1 MLTILTPTY
10 NRGYTINKGYE
21 SLCRQTCMD
30 FEWVVIDDGS
40 TDNTEE
46 LVRRWQAETT
56 AFPVT
61 YVKQENGGKHRAVN
75 RGVALAK
82 GDHVLIL
89 DSDDYL
95 TDDAVETIRKWTDE
109 VAQLEGFAGVA
120 GLRGWAEK
128 EDAIGGFIG
137 RDFVDATNI
146 QRNKLDLSG
155 DKAEV
160 YRVDILRKYP
170 FPEFEGEKFLR
181 ESAVWDAIALDGYK
195 LRWYNQ
201 IVYKCE
207 YLADGLTKTISL
219 EKKAQNFQGQRYCA
233 ALAMKTLKF
242 PHKDLR
248 IGVFSQT
255 AQYLGKSNGEI
266 CQMLQISP
274 LRLHFGRLLY
284 KARNV
289 LRR

>member
-1 MLTILTPTY
+1 MLTILTPAY
-10 NRGYTINKGYE
+10 NRGYTINLAYE

-30 FEWVVIDDGS
+30 FEWVVVDDGS

-46 LVRRWQAETT
+46 LMIRWQAQTT
-56 AFPVT
+56 AFPIT

-82 GDHVLIL
+82 GDYVLIL

-95 TDDAVETIRKWTDE
+95 TDDAVETIREWTE
-109 VAQLEGFAGVA
+109 QIAELPGFAGVS
-120 GLRGWAEK
+120 GLKDGAK
-128 EDAIGGFIG
+128 NGDMKA
-137 RDFVDATNI
+137 DFVDAKNTERRKYGL
-146 QRNKLDLSG
+146 QG

-160 YRVDILRKYP
+160 YKTEMLRKYP

-181 ESAVWDAIALDGYK
+181 ENAVWDAIALDGYK
-195 LRWYNQ
+195 LRWYNRV
-201 IVYKCE
+201 IYKCE
-207 YLADGLTKTISL
+207 YLADGLTQTISV
-219 EKKAQNFQGQRYCA
+219 EKKAANFQGQLYCA
-233 ALAMKTLKF
+233 QLMMRYLPF
-242 PHKDLR
+242 PYKDLR
-248 IGVFSQT
+248 IGIFSET
-255 AQYLGKSNGEI
+255 AQYLGKSAGEI

-274 LRLHFGRLLY
+274 VRLYFGRLLY